1 MNRFLNAAR
10 AILPEMRAVRRDI
23 HRHPETGMREFR
35 TAGLVADHLKGLGLS
50 VRVGVGGTGVMATLM
65 GESEG
70 PLVAL
75 RADMD
80 ALPMADAKTV
90 AYASTQP
97 DAAHACGHDGHTA
110 MLLGAAKLLADVRDR
125 LKGGVRFLFQ
135 PAEEKPPGGA
145 LAMIRD
151 GALTDPPVTAILALH
166 LNPDVD
172 EGHAYATPGHA
183 TVSSAGFELEM
194 IGRGGHVA
202 FPHRAVDPVTMA
214 ASVIMEAQHIV
225 SRQTDPLEPVILA
238 FGAIQ
243 GGTANNIIPD
253 RVRLS
258 GTLRTLAPE
267 ERDRLAERLRRVAE
281 HVAGLHGGTCEL
293 KVNLEYPSVYND
305 PELTETLLGAAG
317 RVVGPERVVRASR
330 PFMGGEDMAY
340 FHQRVPG
347 VLWFLGVRN
356 PEAGFVHP
364 LHSPRFDF
372 NEAVLATGAAIH
384 AQAVAEILAPDLP
397 GI

>member
-1 MNRFLNAAR
+1 MNRFLDAAR
-10 AILPEMRAVRRDI
+10 ALLPELREIRRDI

-35 TAGLVADHLKGLGLS
+35 TAGIVADYLKALGLS
-50 VRVGVGGTGVMATLM
+50 VRVGVGGTGVMATLR
-65 GESEG
+65 GAGEG
-70 PLVAL
+70 PAVAL

-90 AYASTQP
+90 EYASAEP
-97 DAAHACGHDGHTA
+97 GAAHACGHDGHAA
-110 MLLGAAKLLADVRDR
+110 MLLGAARLLADVRDR
-125 LKGGVRFLFQ
+125 LGGEVRFLFQ

-151 GALTDPPVTAILALH
+151 GALADPPVSAILALH

-172 EGHAYATPGHA
+172 EGHAHVTPGYA

-194 IGRGGHVA
+194 IGRGGHAA
-202 FPHRAVDPVTMA
+202 FPHRSVDPVAMA
-214 ASVIMEAQHIV
+214 ASVVMEAQHIV

-238 FGAIQ
+238 FGAIH

-267 ERDRLAERLRRVAE
+267 QRERLADRLRRVAE
-281 HVAGLHGGTCEL
+281 HVAALHGGSCEL
-293 KVNLEYPSVYND
+293 TVNLEYPSVYND
-305 PELTETLLGAAG
+305 PQLTETFLAAAG
-317 RVVGPERVVRASR
+317 RVLGPERTIRATR
-330 PFMGGEDMAY
+330 PFMGGEDMAH
-340 FHQRVPG
+340 FHRRVPG

-364 LHSPRFDF
+364 LHSPLFDF
-372 NEAVLATGAAIH
+372 NEEVLALGAAVH
-384 AQAVAEILAPDLP
+384 AQSAAEILAAGLS
-397 GI
+397 GV